1 MWVNKCIYSLK
12 SSQIDPTLRNHLPKG
27 GQLIYRFSEV
37 SGGKDS
43 DLLVIIQ
50 RDTFG
55 CLSNKYNVYYLL
67 IVRAITINISDH
79 DSVWRK
85 REYKLNLLKSGLQ
98 NKAILAHLKHPSSR
112 NNHQNLNG
120 FLLAPESAQTW
131 LMKHMKSIT

>member
-1 MWVNKCIYSLK
+1 MNKWIYSPE
-12 SSQIDPTLRNHLPKG
+12 SSQIDPTLRNHLPKR
-27 GQLIYRFSEV
+27 GQLICRFSEV

-79 DSVWRK
+79 DSV
-85 REYKLNLLKSGLQ
+85 
-98 NKAILAHLKHPSSR
+98 
-112 NNHQNLNG
+112 
-120 FLLAPESAQTW
+120 
-131 LMKHMKSIT
+131 

>member
-1 MWVNKCIYSLK
+1 MNKWIYSPE
-12 SSQIDPTLRNHLPKG
+12 SSQIDPTLRNHLPKC

-79 DSVWRK
+79 DSV
-85 REYKLNLLKSGLQ
+85 
-98 NKAILAHLKHPSSR
+98 
-112 NNHQNLNG
+112 
-120 FLLAPESAQTW
+120 
-131 LMKHMKSIT
+131 